1 MMRPRRAGP
10 RSTQRR
16 RSAAS
21 RPLRHRSGRR
31 NRVRSPQLP
40 LHSIPN
46 RLVPPLDTAQT
57 AWKGRLYFL
66 YSSPRRRECRPQAC
80 KREQQQGKQRVPD
93 AVSTPLAMR
102 GPHRRILVQRRRA
115 LHTRPMRL
123 VIVVVLLLLA
133 SLRPLQAATPCVPV
147 EVEAP
152 LRLPRPSAKTT
163 TPGCVDYRRVPRSA
177 GDGC

>member
-66 YSSPRRRECRPQAC
+66 YSGDNRRQTS
-80 KREQQQGKQRVPD
+80 
-93 AVSTPLAMR
+93 STTVCTPYLQHD
-102 GPHRRILVQRRRA
+102 GYLNSHWLV
-115 LHTRPMRL
+115 
-123 VIVVVLLLLA
+123 
-133 SLRPLQAATPCVPV
+133 SLRPKYERSDRLLWEMTTVDDRPDTQPDLDASSIERWERSWSRTSTDRASVTGACQSRGALPTTLAPTATTR
-147 EVEAP
+147 A
-152 LRLPRPSAKTT
+152 LSR
-163 TPGCVDYRRVPRSA
+163 
-177 GDGC
+177 DG